1 MKCKIFIDKE
11 REEEVLIY
19 AHEKT
24 ELVKAIEKLVAEEA
38 TEFIGY
44 KDREAVKLNLFD
56 VNCFLVE
63 DNRVY
68 AFTQSEKLLVK
79 CRLYKLEESLPQNF
93 IKINQSCIA
102 NINQIDRFGAS
113 FSGSLT
119 VRFKNGNTDYVSR
132 RKVKSV
138 KERLGI

>member
-38 TEFIGY
+38 TELIGY

-56 VNCFLVE
+56 VNCFSVE
-63 DNRVY
+63 DNRIY

-79 CRLYKLEESLPQNF
+79 C
-93 IKINQSCIA
+93 
-102 NINQIDRFGAS
+102 
-113 FSGSLT
+113 
-119 VRFKNGNTDYVSR
+119 
-132 RKVKSV
+132 
-138 KERLGI
+138 KERNAFSVSSPQKSLRLARYSPPTR